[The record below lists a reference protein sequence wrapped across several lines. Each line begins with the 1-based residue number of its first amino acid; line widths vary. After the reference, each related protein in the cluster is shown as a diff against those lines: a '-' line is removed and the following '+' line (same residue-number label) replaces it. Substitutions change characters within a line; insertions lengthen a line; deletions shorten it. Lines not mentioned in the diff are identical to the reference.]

1 MQSLPPGIGKEAAP
15 LLGLYDIL
23 SAFSLS
29 TLSKISA
36 LSMDSP
42 RLPHLL

>member
-1 MQSLPPGIGKEAAP
+1 MQSLPPGIGKEPAP
-15 LLGLYDIL
+15 LLDLYDIL

-36 LSMDSP
+36 LSVDSHY
-42 RLPHLL
+42 LPHLL